1 MSGSEREGHRVLLRV
16 AFPYAAASLA
26 YAFVALGAEELMGDH
41 LYKVSGQAGSVFGLV
56 VAFFLGFRMNTAYD
70 RWWEA
75 RKILGELTNN
85 TRSFANKA
93 YTYLVNG
100 RAPAAAGDALVLL
113 RWYIAQVSAE
123 LCDQPPVPAPAGL
136 AGTHDITPTHKRSNE
151 LLLALS
157 VHIERVLRHE
167 AGWEKNDL
175 MQHIQRFYEIQ
186 GKAERIK
193 NTPFLPVYRAFSR
206 MIVFG
211 YVLLTPVLI
220 GDIDVGGER
229 SGWEWLSVPLIA
241 ILGAAFLTINRLAN
255 LYGAPFSDEPTSVQV
270 EALCDA
276 LAANVGEVEAKVG
289 RVVPG

>member
-1 MSGSEREGHRVLLRV
+1 MIGSEREGHQILFRV
-16 AFPYAAASLA
+16 ALPYLGASLA
-26 YAFVALGAEELMGDH
+26 YAGLVLGAEELLGDH
-41 LYKVSGQAGSVFGLV
+41 LYKASGQAGSVFGLV

-93 YTYLVNG
+93 YTYLANG
-100 RAPAAAGDALVLL
+100 PTPSDGAARDALALL
-113 RWYIAQVSAE
+113 RAYVAAVSAE
-123 LCDQPPVPAPAGL
+123 LRDQPAVAVPEGL
-136 AGTHDITPTHKRSNE
+136 AGSHDITPTHKRSNE

-157 VHIERVLRHE
+157 VHLERVLRRD

-193 NTPFLPVYRAFSR
+193 HTPFLPVYSAFSR
-206 MIVFG
+206 MIVVA
-211 YVLLTPVLI
+211 YALLTPVLI
-220 GDIDVGGER
+220 GDIDVGGEH

-255 LYGAPFSDEPTSVQV
+255 LYGAPFSDEPTSVRV

-276 LAANVGEVEAKVG
+276 LGANVREVEAKVHLAG
-289 RVVPG
+289 